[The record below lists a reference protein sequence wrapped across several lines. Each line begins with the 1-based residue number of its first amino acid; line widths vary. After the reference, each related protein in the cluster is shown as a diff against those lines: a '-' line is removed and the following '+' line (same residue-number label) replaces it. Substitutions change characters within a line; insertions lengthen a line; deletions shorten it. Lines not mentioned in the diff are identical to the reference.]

1 LELLALGDVADA
13 LDPDASAAMHEA
25 HGTMLRLREYAAR
38 VLDGLGDALQRGAS
52 AHAASGALEGYD
64 AALAALDAQLA
75 HADIELQRPFA
86 IAHARAQ
93 ALAGQLRAALRNA
106 EFAGAAGEVLAEE
119 HEARLPAALR
129 PGNPFATLRANLHLQ
144 SVAFRHALRCGVC
157 LAIAVGGERM
167 LGYPHGFWVPLT
179 TAIVL
184 KPDFAGTFS
193 FGLLRV
199 AGTLAGLVLT
209 TAIVHFAFGNVWAQV
224 ALLALL
230 CLGFRMLTT
239 VNYGLGVM
247 MLTGLI
253 VILLSLNGTAPGDTM
268 LQRGVATAIGSVF
281 ALFAY
286 AVWPTWEQLRPAL
299 AAMIDSY
306 REYFATLLDGN
317 ATLRRDAR
325 VASRSARTNAQ
336 ASLDRLRGE
345 PRRDRAL
352 IALAEGVFANANRFV
367 RATMALEAVLQ
378 DSAARPAEDEVRAF
392 AARVEAALGEIALG
406 LRDDRAVAI
415 DDLRAC
421 ERALS
426 AQLARTVDGE
436 AHEVAIAIGDACDR
450 MTDAINTL
458 AHLSDAAGASGQKEP
473 SPA

>member
-1 LELLALGDVADA
+1 MSSRCCMACTA
-13 LDPDASAAMHEA
+13 
-25 HGTMLRLREYAAR
+25 RAAR
-38 VLDGLGDALQRGAS
+38 RCRAFVYWRASSSACAWNCLRSATSPTHSTPMRVRRCMRRTS

-75 HADIELQRPFA
+75 HADVELQRPFA

-129 PGNPFATLRANLHLQ
+129 PDNPFATLRANLHLQ

-157 LAIAVGGERM
+157 LAIAVGGERA

-268 LQRGVATAIGSVF
+268 PQRGVATAIGSVF

-378 DSAARPAEDEVRAF
+378 DSTARPAE
-392 AARVEAALGEIALG
+392 
-406 LRDDRAVAI
+406 
-415 DDLRAC
+415 
-421 ERALS
+421 
-426 AQLARTVDGE
+426 
-436 AHEVAIAIGDACDR
+436 
-450 MTDAINTL
+450 
-458 AHLSDAAGASGQKEP
+458 
-473 SPA
+473 